1 MFITIIA
8 IGPSPKAKKM
18 FHFKQFDLEHERS
31 TLKIST
37 DAVLLA
43 ALTNPETAQ
52 SVLDIGCGCGVI
64 AFCIAQQLAE
74 RQQNPTV
81 FGIDIDADSIT
92 EARGNAD
99 RFPLLPKSC
108 FHFENIRLQDFVNQ
122 ENSPH
127 FDLIVSNPPFFHGD
141 LKPQDKSKLQSKHGD
156 GQLSFQELVD
166 GVDALLS
173 QNGRFTLILPT
184 SEMAEFHQLT
194 IGKWHCL
201 RSVHIHPTATKPVY
215 RIVREYGLTPQPET
229 ASRFSIRN
237 AESQYTPE
245 YLQLVKPY
253 LTIG

>member
-1 MFITIIA
+1 
-8 IGPSPKAKKM
+8 M

-31 TLKIST
+31 TLKIGT

-74 RQQNPTV
+74 KQQNPPL
-81 FGIDIDADSIT
+81 FGIDVDANSIV
-92 EARGNAD
+92 EAQENAD
-99 RFPLLPKSC
+99 RFPLLPTSC
-108 FHFENIRLQDFVNQ
+108 FHFENIRLQD
-122 ENSPH
+122 

-166 GVDALLS
+166 GADALLS
-173 QNGRFTLILPT
+173 RNGRFALILPPT
-184 SEMAEFHQLT
+184 EMAEFHQLT
-194 IGKWHCL
+194 IGKWHC
-201 RSVHIHPTATKPVY
+201 RKSVYIRPTDSKPIY
-215 RIVREYGLTPQPET
+215 RIVREYSRTPQPEEEFH
-229 ASRFSIRN
+229 FSIRN
-237 AESQYTPE
+237 AELQYTPA

-253 LTIG
+253 LTIS